1 MSDDQDLPRMFEL
14 SIDLRHCSV
23 GEEAVTIVL
32 SEDGLMAL
40 EQWIAGLRLGLYES
54 RVLQPG
60 GEG

>member
-1 MSDDQDLPRMFEL
+1 MFEL

>member
-1 MSDDQDLPRMFEL
+1 MTDDTPVMYEL
-14 SIDLRHCSV
+14 SIDRRHVSI
-23 GEEAVTIVL
+23 GEESVTVVL

-54 RVLQPG
+54 RVLQPE